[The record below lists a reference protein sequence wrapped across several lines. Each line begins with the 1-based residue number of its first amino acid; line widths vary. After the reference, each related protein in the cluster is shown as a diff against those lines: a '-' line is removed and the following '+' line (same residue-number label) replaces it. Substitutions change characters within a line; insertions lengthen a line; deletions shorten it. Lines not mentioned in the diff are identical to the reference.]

1 MNKYRKILVAID
13 GSEPSRNALREA
25 LKLAED
31 DQSQIA
37 VVSVV
42 PPYEGDL
49 NAMWTNNIRA
59 SMQKQSDS
67 TLAEALKIAHD
78 QGITIDTISAEGK
91 IYERIVDLA
100 DTENFDL
107 IVMGQKGTSVV
118 ERALVGSVT
127 ARVIGYSRQ
136 DVLVVPDCAKISWK
150 NLLIATDGSAY
161 GEAAAQRAIDIAKQY
176 QSEIK
181 ALSVVDVTV
190 EFMLRA
196 QEVYEHLVAKAKGF
210 ANSVKEKAL
219 AAGVKAEAIVRDGE
233 IYKTIID
240 VAKENK
246 TDIIVMGSLGR
257 TGIKRLLMGSTAER
271 VLGHSCFP
279 VLIVKP

>member
-1 MNKYRKILVAID
+1 MDKYRKILVAFD
-13 GSEPSRNALREA
+13 GSEAGKNALREA
-25 LKLAED
+25 LKLAGD
-31 DQSQIA
+31 DKSRAA

-59 SMQKQSDS
+59 SMQKQSDNNIG
-67 TLAEALKIAHD
+67 EALKIAHE
-78 QGITIDTISAEGK
+78 QGITIDTISAEGE

-100 DTENFDL
+100 DSENFDL
-107 IVMGQKGTSVV
+107 IVMGQKGSSRV

-136 DVLVVPDCAKISWK
+136 DVLVVPDCAKVSWK
-150 NLLIATDGSAY
+150 NLLVATDGSAY
-161 GEAAAQRAIDIAKQY
+161 SEAAARRAIEIAKQN

-196 QEVYEHLVAKAKGF
+196 QEVYDQLVAKARGF
-210 ANSVKEKAL
+210 ADSVKEKAL
-219 AAGVKAEAIVRDGE
+219 SAGVKAEAIVRDGE
-233 IYKTIID
+233 IYKIIID

-246 TDIIVMGSLGR
+246 TDAIIMGSLGR

-271 VLGHSCFP
+271 VLGHACFP